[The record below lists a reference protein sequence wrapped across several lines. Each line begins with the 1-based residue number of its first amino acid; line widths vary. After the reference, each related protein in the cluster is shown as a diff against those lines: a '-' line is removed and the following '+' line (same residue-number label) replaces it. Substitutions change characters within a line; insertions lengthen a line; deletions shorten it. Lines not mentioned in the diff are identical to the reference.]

1 MRRLAAAFMVLALV
15 CLVGCGGGAS
25 SGTVSQ
31 ANGSSAS
38 AGTSNAAATSAQRAD
53 RNGFDEA
60 AGTPITI
67 ASTQFQLPSYYGE
80 PKTGEDGSATYSAG
94 NDAAIYT
101 RVDVSSSP
109 ITGFTEKAKN
119 SLKDIA
125 LKGLGD
131 KAQVLNV
138 QDSSIAGKPAVI
150 ITAMGSLN
158 SVPVDA
164 KFAFFCDTATN
175 SMGSLLLSEYTK
187 SEYTYFPDFDRML
200 ASAVA
205 VEPVPAEP
213 AATEQA
219 PAADG
224 VSPDVKEALD
234 SYEAFM
240 DEYVDFMQRY
250 NESGNSSQM
259 MVDYLNYLQKYTDL
273 AAKIE
278 KMDTDSM
285 SSADYAYYIEVTSRV
300 AQKLINVSM

>member
-1 MRRLAAAFMVLALV
+1 MAAAFMVLALV

-60 AGTPITI
+60 AGTPITV
-67 ASTQFQLPSYYGE
+67 ANTQFRLPSYYGE
-80 PKTGEDGSATYSAG
+80 PKTGEDGSATYSVG
-94 NDAAIYT
+94 NDAALFTQTIA
-101 RVDVSSSP
+101 VSGKV
-109 ITGFTEKAKN
+109 TGFTDETKNAAKN
-119 SLKDIA
+119 VVLKA
-125 LKGLGD
+125 LGD
-131 KAQVLNV
+131 KAQVLSME
-138 QDSSIAGKPAVI
+138 DSTVAGKPAVLI
-150 ITAMGSLN
+150 RATGHLKNTA
-158 SVPVDA
+158 VDS
-164 KFAFFCDTATN
+164 KFAFFCDAASN
-175 SMGSLLLSEYTK
+175 SLGHLWLAESSAGED
-187 SEYTYFPDFDRML
+187 TYFPDFDRML
-200 ASAVA
+200 ASAVD

-240 DEYVDFMQRY
+240 DEYVEFMQRY